1 MIYFELLWSFV
12 QIGLFSF
19 GGGYAV
25 LPLIQ
30 QQVITQHHWLTVKEF
45 TDVVT
50 ISQMTPGPIAL
61 NAATFVGMRAAGFP
75 GAVVATVGC
84 ALPTALLAL
93 IVGHAYFKY
102 RSLDLMQ
109 GIFSG
114 LRPAV
119 VSLIATAG
127 LSLLLLSFFGTDT
140 PALSALAQVDW
151 KAVGIFAVCLI
162 VLRRFKANMILVLL
176 AAGAAGAVL
185 YLLV

>member
-1 MIYFELLWSFV
+1 
-12 QIGLFSF
+12 
-19 GGGYAV
+19 
-25 LPLIQ
+25 
-30 QQVITQHHWLTVKEF
+30 
-45 TDVVT
+45 
-50 ISQMTPGPIAL
+50 
-61 NAATFVGMRAAGFP
+61 
-75 GAVVATVGC
+75 
-84 ALPTALLAL
+84 
-93 IVGHAYFKY
+93 
-102 RSLDLMQ
+102 MQ
-109 GIFSG
+109 GILSG